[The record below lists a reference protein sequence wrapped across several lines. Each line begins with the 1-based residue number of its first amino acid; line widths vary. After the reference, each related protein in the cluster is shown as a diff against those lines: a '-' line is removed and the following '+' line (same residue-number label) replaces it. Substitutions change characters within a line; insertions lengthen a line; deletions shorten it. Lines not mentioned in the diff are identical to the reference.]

1 MALYGMSV
9 ITGILISGIYCCVIP
24 DDFVGARAHGD
35 IIIGGLFAVHGRMM
49 NSVRG
54 YPHQPAI
61 QNCAGFEMQGFLQ
74 ILAMAHTIEL
84 INNSSL
90 IPGVKLGYEI
100 YDTCSESTQ
109 AISATLRFLSTYNT
123 SGDTLVFKCNYSD
136 YTPRVKAVIGD
147 SYSEVSIAVATLLNT
162 QLIPQVSH
170 ASSAEIL
177 SDKFR
182 FPAFLRTI
190 PNDSYQTRAMAKLIN
205 FSGWNWIGLITM
217 DDDYGRS
224 AIESFGA
231 QAININVCIAFK
243 EVIPS
248 HLSDSTVQ
256 SRIDKTIQTIL
267 KETSVNVIVAFLKP
281 SLIIKLFIK
290 VMEKKIKKTWIA
302 SDSWSVSTGV
312 SSIPDIEK
320 IGQVIGFMFKS
331 GDTTSFQ
338 EYLKNL
344 NQQKFEMNRF
354 VDKYSVLVSDCSKG
368 KYSDIYSCVTDSS
381 KEAVVTS
388 RRIKNKALGVDFLSA
403 TVQPGFVFSTQLAV
417 TAIAHAIQKLCLNRN
432 CRNPNAFAPWE
443 LLQSLKAVNFTYKGR
458 TLFFDSKGDA
468 STGYDVLIWK
478 KGPDGK
484 INITPFAEYDTQK
497 GVFRFS
503 TKDKENEFTLLK
515 EIRSRCSDEC
525 KPGQMKKTSASQ
537 HTCCYEC
544 VACPENHYTN
554 NKDMVYCL
562 QCNNKTHWSPVNST
576 VCYLKKIEYLR
587 WDDGFAIVLLLISFI
602 GIFIIVAIALLFT
615 KNFDTPVVKA
625 SGGFLCYIIL
635 FSILLSFVS
644 AVFFIGKP
652 EDIKCKMRQTMFGI
666 SFTVAVACILLKSIK
681 ILLAFTFEPKVQSIL
696 KRLYKPFTLVFVCT
710 GIQIIICTTWLVFWS
725 PYTQE
730 NFSLPKTIILEC
742 DEGST
747 VAFGIMLGYI
757 ALLTFICF
765 IFAFRGRKLPENYN
779 EAKFITFGML
789 IYFIAW
795 ITFIPI
801 YATTFGI
808 YLPAVE
814 MIVILIS
821 NYGILSCT
829 FLPKCYI
836 ILCKQDTNTK
846 SAFLKIIYK
855 YSAKSASSLT
865 VSHVSSSSLTLPE
878 GSTTVPSV
886 SSRPSVSCISNSFSF
901 HERLVAADIPP
912 TKARCLQRKRLSSI

>member
-267 KETSVNVIVAFLKP
+267 KETS
-281 SLIIKLFIK
+281 
-290 VMEKKIKKTWIA
+290 
-302 SDSWSVSTGV
+302 
-312 SSIPDIEK
+312 
-320 IGQVIGFMFKS
+320 
-331 GDTTSFQ
+331 
-338 EYLKNL
+338 
-344 NQQKFEMNRF
+344 
-354 VDKYSVLVSDCSKG
+354 
-368 KYSDIYSCVTDSS
+368 
-381 KEAVVTS
+381 
-388 RRIKNKALGVDFLSA
+388 
-403 TVQPGFVFSTQLAV
+403 
-417 TAIAHAIQKLCLNRN
+417 
-432 CRNPNAFAPWE
+432 